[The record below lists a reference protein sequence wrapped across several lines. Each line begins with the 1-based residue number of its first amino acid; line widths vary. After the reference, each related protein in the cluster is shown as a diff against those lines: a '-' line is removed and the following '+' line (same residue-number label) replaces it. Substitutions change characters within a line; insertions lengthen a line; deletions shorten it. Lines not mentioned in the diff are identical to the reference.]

1 MGWLDLLKALIF
13 GLVEGI
19 SEWLPISSTGH
30 LILLDLIL
38 PLDFPPSLRQLF
50 LVIIQLAAIFA
61 VVVLFFR
68 KIWPFQKKTPHDPTI
83 WNRPVL
89 ELWLKIIVASVP
101 AGIVGIMLD
110 DWIEATFYNAWTVA
124 IMLIAVAL
132 ALLLVERWREGKLP
146 QIYEPKDLTYTG
158 ALIIGLFQV
167 IAAMFPGTSRSGAC
181 IIGALLIG
189 CYRPFAAEFTFLMA
203 IPVMAGASL
212 LKLVKL
218 DYLPAWDEIVILLIA
233 CVTSFVVSMVVIDRL
248 MAFVK
253 RHKFTVFAYYRIVLG
268 IILLVVFA
276 IRQEPIRSF

>member
-1 MGWLDLLKALIF
+1 MGFLDVLKALLF

-61 VVVLFFR
+61 VVVLFFP
-68 KIWPFQKKTPHDPTI
+68 KIWPFQKKTRHDPSI

-101 AGIVGIMLD
+101 AGIIGILLD

-124 IMLIAVAL
+124 IMLIVVAV
-132 ALLLVERWREGKLP
+132 ALLLVEKWREGKLP
-146 QIYEPKDLTYTG
+146 QIYEPKDLSYTG

-167 IAAMFPGTSRSGAC
+167 VAAMFPGTSRSGAC
-181 IIGALLIG
+181 IIGALIIG

-203 IPVMAGASL
+203 IPAMAGASL

-218 DYLPAWDEIVILLIA
+218 DYVPAWDEILILLIA
-233 CVTSFVVSMVVIDRL
+233 CVAAFVVSMVVIDRL

-253 RHKFTVFAYYRIVLG
+253 RHKFTVFAYYRIILG
-268 IILLVVFA
+268 IVLILVFA
-276 IRQEPIRSF
+276 ITKKPIESF